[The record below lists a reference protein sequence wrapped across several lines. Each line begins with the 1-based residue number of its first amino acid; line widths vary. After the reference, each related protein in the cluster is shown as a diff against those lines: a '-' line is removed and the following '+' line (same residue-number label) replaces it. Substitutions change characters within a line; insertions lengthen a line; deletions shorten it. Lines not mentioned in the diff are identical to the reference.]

1 MLLYMSNNI
10 LLCLIFIFDYYILFY
25 IVIYIMPCFLILV
38 VSKIH
43 VLFGLNMNE
52 DDVCLADC
60 ETTRTIL
67 WDKKYFLKL
76 TLIKV
81 NVSTISG
88 TTNLVEGFG
97 RGNIMLTNGTRFH
110 INNALYSRK
119 SRRNFFSFKY
129 IYAEMYIILKLWMK
143 IM

>member
-1 MLLYMSNNI
+1 MLVYIANNI
-10 LLCLIFIFDYYILFY
+10 ILCLIFTSDFLLLFTLCLIFL
-25 IVIYIMPCFLILV
+25 VIYE
-38 VSKIH
+38 IH
-43 VLFGLNMNE
+43 VLFGLKMNE
-52 DDVCLADC
+52 DDICLADC
-60 ETTRTIL
+60 ETL
-67 WDKKYFLKL
+67 DKKYFLKL
-76 TLIKV
+76 TLIKT